1 MRGRPNRRTLL
12 RSGAAAVLAGAAGL
26 NACAPSGQKRTG
38 EEKVSEQKRA
48 AGRHM
53 PAETQRH
60 ERTYMAWPPLDSGWD
75 EWAED
80 VQGDIARIARSIAEF
95 EPVVLL
101 AAPEEVKAARRACG
115 SGVEVIPVPVDDLWM
130 RDTGPTYVATGPKRK
145 SRPLHGI
152 DFHFNGWGGK
162 QEHERDAK
170 VARTVLTREGVPR
183 IDAPLIA
190 EGGSLEVDGHGTLLV
205 TESSLVNG
213 NRNPGMSR
221 DEIEAALKD
230 LLGVTTV
237 IWLKGVRG
245 KDITDYHV
253 DALARFAEDG
263 AVLLSRPPE
272 GAGPDVWTRAYDQ
285 ARGVLETA
293 TDARGRQLELVDLP
307 EPDPS
312 ELGRRGPDFL
322 GSYANFYAVNDAVI
336 IPRFGD
342 RRADRNAASIIGEL
356 HPGREVVQVQID
368 TVAEGGGGIH
378 CATQQQPEL

>member
-1 MRGRPNRRTLL
+1 MLGA
-12 RSGAAAVLAGAAGL
+12 GAAAVLAGAGL
-26 NACAPSGQKRTG
+26 TACAPPGRKKAG
-38 EEKVSEQKRA
+38 EEKVPASQKS

-60 ERTYMAWPPLDSGWD
+60 ERTYMAWPPLDSEWE

-80 VQGDIARIARSIAEF
+80 VQADIARIARSIAEF

-115 SGVEVIPVPVDDLWM
+115 SGVEVIQVPVDDLWM
-130 RDTGPTYVATGPKRK
+130 RDTGPTFVTRRRG
-145 SRPLHGI
+145 LQGI

-162 QEHERDAK
+162 QEHDRDGQ
-170 VARTVLTREGVPR
+170 VARSALTREGVPR
-183 IDAPLIA
+183 IDAPLTA

-213 NRNPGMSR
+213 NRNPGKSR
-221 DEIEAALKD
+221 DEIEAALKN

-245 KDITDYHV
+245 KDITDCHV

-263 AVLLSRPPE
+263 VVLLSRPPE

-293 TDARGRQLELVDLP
+293 TDARGRKLELVNLP

-342 RRADRNAASIIGEL
+342 RKADRNAASIIGEL
-356 HPGREVVQVQID
+356 HPGRKVVQVQID

-378 CATQQQPEL
+378 CATQQQPGL

>member
-1 MRGRPNRRTLL
+1 MRGQPNRRTLL

-26 NACAPSGQKRTG
+26 NACAPSGQKKTG
-38 EEKVSEQKRA
+38 EEKVTEEKQA
-48 AGRHM
+48 AGRRM

-60 ERTYMAWPPLDSGWD
+60 ERTYMAWPPLDSVWK

-80 VQGDIARIARSIAEF
+80 VQGDIARIARSIADF

-101 AAPEEVKAARRACG
+101 AAPEEAKAARRACG

-130 RDTGPTYVATGPKRK
+130 RDTGPTFVATGPKGK
-145 SRPLHGI
+145 GQLLHGI

-162 QEHERDAK
+162 QEHGRDAK

-213 NRNPGMSR
+213 NRNPGRSR
-221 DEIEAALKD
+221 DEIEAVLKD

-293 TDARGRQLELVDLP
+293 TDARGQQLELVDLP

-342 RRADRNAASIIGEL
+342 RKADRNAASIIGEL
-356 HPGREVVQVQID
+356 HPGREVVQVRID